1 MLHTLRHVTD
11 QALAE
16 IHEEMAIRKTQE
28 VFLLFPLGSQFDH
41 LIKQSLE
48 KLGVFCLVAD
58 SGSVT
63 AADVKKLNP
72 IGIILS
78 GGPVSVHQDPPPFDK
93 EIFDLGIPVLGICLG
108 FQMWAQHIGCHVAS
122 SAKREFGVHE
132 LIQLD
137 DNLLFD
143 ACPFKMQVLQSHGD
157 IVDASMEPMVKV
169 IAATDN
175 SPVAAASYK
184 HLWGVQFHPE
194 VTETVYGQQ
203 IFNNF
208 CFDICGAKDI
218 FPAEDVAK
226 QKIVE
231 LRRQI
236 DEKKVLL
243 ALSGGSDSSTVAY
256 LLKEA
261 MGEHLGNLR
270 GVYIRGID
278 RPDDEAHVRQFFGDR
293 SWLDVKIVDE
303 SESFLQVLKGRLTM
317 PRKRRA
323 MRSVYKEALE
333 KQIADF
339 NASFIVQGT
348 LYTDISESGRGY
360 GTRAKKAQI
369 KLHHNV
375 DLGFSI
381 PELMPLSDQVK
392 DTGRNIGRSIGVPEE
407 LLTRQP
413 FPGPGMVVRIEGKV
427 TADKLRVARQVDDI
441 YIQELRRHHLYDSVW
456 QAGGV
461 VTQSVTTCTKGDDAV
476 SGLVVALWA
485 VWSVNGFT
493 AQAAELP
500 FDFLKLVAR
509 RITNEIREVGAVVY
523 RVSDKPPAT
532 IEWG

>member
-1 MLHTLRHVTD
+1 M
-11 QALAE
+11 
-16 IHEEMAIRKTQE
+16 
-28 VFLLFPLGSQFDH
+28 
-41 LIKQSLE
+41 
-48 KLGVFCLVAD
+48 
-58 SGSVT
+58 
-63 AADVKKLNP
+63 
-72 IGIILS
+72 
-78 GGPVSVHQDPPPFDK
+78 
-93 EIFDLGIPVLGICLG
+93 
-108 FQMWAQHIGCHVAS
+108 
-122 SAKREFGVHE
+122 
-132 LIQLD
+132 
-137 DNLLFD
+137 
-143 ACPFKMQVLQSHGD
+143 
-157 IVDASMEPMVKV
+157 
-169 IAATDN
+169 
-175 SPVAAASYK
+175 
-184 HLWGVQFHPE
+184 
-194 VTETVYGQQ
+194 
-203 IFNNF
+203 
-208 CFDICGAKDI
+208 
-218 FPAEDVAK
+218 
-226 QKIVE
+226 
-231 LRRQI
+231 
-236 DEKKVLL
+236 
-243 ALSGGSDSSTVAY
+243 
-256 LLKEA
+256 
-261 MGEHLGNLR
+261 
-270 GVYIRGID
+270 
-278 RPDDEAHVRQFFGDR
+278 
-293 SWLDVKIVDE
+293 
-303 SESFLQVLKGRLTM
+303 QVLKGRLTM